1 MIGKY
6 KDHTKSNY
14 RAIISAGQEWRLPSV
29 KEALECIRGAVV
41 GTRIQI
47 RKDKRYLRQLNQ
59 TLAEMKE
66 SKSWHTREYSQLK
79 HLIENTNED
88 IEMLMVQLYEE
99 RFDLRKIEDEYK
111 NEVTMLQEFLNCNS
125 EVNDFQYA
133 D

>member
-14 RAIISAGQEWRLPSV
+14 RAIIAAGQEWRLPSV
-29 KEALECIRGAVV
+29 KEALECSREAVE

-59 TLAEMKE
+59 ALVEMKE

-79 HLIENTNED
+79 HSIENTKEG

-99 RFDLRKIEDEYK
+99 RFDLQEIKDEYK
-111 NEVTMLQEFLNCNS
+111 NEVKILQEFLIYNS
-125 EVNDFQYA
+125 EVNDFRYA
-133 D
+133 G